1 MLFNRNKYSY
11 LSMVMQYITLVPG
24 MAIMKI
30 IYNII
35 NAAIPTVYIIL
46 TALFIDN
53 AVGVVL
59 DDKAVLDAIMPLVGI
74 LLIKLFQH
82 YSNVIF
88 ALLEEMAEIYKEQG
102 MQDEYEFIQALMK
115 NLENTSGK
123 DF

>member
-1 MLFNRNKYSY
+1 
-11 LSMVMQYITLVPG
+11 MVMQYIKLVPG

-35 NAAIPTVYIIL
+35 NAVIPTVYIIL

-88 ALLEEMAEIYKEQG
+88 ASTA
-102 MQDEYEFIQALMK
+102 FIDQITTSASTDIFF
-115 NLENTSGK
+115 NTRAVS
-123 DF
+123 FVE